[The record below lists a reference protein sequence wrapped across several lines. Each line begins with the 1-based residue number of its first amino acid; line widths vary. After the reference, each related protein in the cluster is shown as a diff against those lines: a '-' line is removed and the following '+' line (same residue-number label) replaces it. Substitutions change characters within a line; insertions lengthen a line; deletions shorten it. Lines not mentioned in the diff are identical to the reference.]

1 MQWKTHKS
9 INFYIPN
16 TRCNYS
22 SHKDPYTFTPVAFT
36 LFLTHSKGFWGF
48 CCIWPFDQSKLVEW
62 CGSCCFCLPL
72 YPHFGGGVT
81 WPDFSVLNIDPEK
94 IWYKSCNLLVN
105 INNLWPLYLLGAM
118 FNICWTWFCSVLN
131 VKLYVVKLWQLNFSL
146 IYGCVYVILC
156 NMHTIFRTCSLSGM
170 GTIT

>member
-1 MQWKTHKS
+1 MFGFIGLAFQMQRWYGRISRVFIYFFKFYCNEKRTKVLIFTYLTQGATIRHTKTLIHLRLS
-9 INFYIPN
+9 EI
-16 TRCNYS
+16 
-22 SHKDPYTFTPVAFT
+22 T

-105 INNLWPLYLLGAM
+105 INNLWH
-118 FNICWTWFCSVLN
+118 
-131 VKLYVVKLWQLNFSL
+131 QH
-146 IYGCVYVILC
+146 VY
-156 NMHTIFRTCSLSGM
+156 T
-170 GTIT
+170 

>member
-1 MQWKTHKS
+1 MFILWGKCFGEALGKKVLNCYWRCVWVYRPRIPNAKVIWSYFPRLHLLFLILLQWKTHKS

-22 SHKDPYTFTPVAFT
+22 SHKDPYTFTPVALIT
-36 LFLTHSKGFWGF
+36 LFLTHYKGFWGF

-105 INNLWPLYLLGAM
+105 INNLWD
-118 FNICWTWFCSVLN
+118 
-131 VKLYVVKLWQLNFSL
+131 QH
-146 IYGCVYVILC
+146 VY
-156 NMHTIFRTCSLSGM
+156 T
-170 GTIT
+170 